1 MNNNVQIR
9 PAVAT
14 DLMNLMQLDHTS
26 TSDYVWQLDLRKEN
40 NQVLA
45 GFREVRLPR
54 PINISYPHD
63 PHALADEWT
72 QRSVTLIALVDSLSV
87 GYVCVLEHSH
97 GTTAWITDL
106 VVEKKRRRQ
115 GIGSALLSAAQDWAS
130 SRSDRDIFLEMT
142 SKNYPAIRLAH
153 KFGFEF
159 CGYNDHY
166 YVTQDVALFFGRSLM

>member
-1 MNNNVQIR
+1 MNNLQIR
-9 PAVAT
+9 PAVAP
-14 DLMNLMQLDHTS
+14 DLPNLVQLDHSS

-54 PINISYPHD
+54 PINVDYPRD
-63 PHALADEWT
+63 PRALADEWT
-72 QRSVTLIALVDSLSV
+72 QRSVTLIALAENVPV
-87 GYVCVLEHSH
+87 GYACILEHSRA
-97 GTTAWITDL
+97 TTAWITDL
-106 VVEKKRRRQ
+106 VVGKANRRQ
-115 GIGSALLSAAQDWAS
+115 GVGSALLNAAQAWAS
-130 SRSDRDIFLEMT
+130 SRSVRDIFLEMT

>member
-1 MNNNVQIR
+1 LGNVYIR

-14 DLMNLMQLDHTS
+14 DMPGLMRIDHAG

-40 NQVLA
+40 GQVIA

-54 PINISYPHD
+54 PVNVNYPRD
-63 PHALADEWT
+63 PLALADEWA
-72 QRSVTLIALVDSLSV
+72 QRSATFVALTGDASI

-97 GTTAWITDL
+97 ATTVWITDL
-106 VVEKKRRRQ
+106 VVDAQSRHQ
-115 GIGSALLSAAQDWAS
+115 GIGSALLNAVQDWAT
-130 SRSDRDIFLEMT
+130 SRGARDIFLEMS
-142 SKNYPAIRLAH
+142 SKNYPAIRLAL

-166 YVTQDVALFFGRSLM
+166 YVTKDVALFFGRSLL